1 VYQSGGGMPMAGVA
15 SAVRKQS
22 PVLVFLLLSPLY
34 SFWFPSLWSDTT
46 PVGWVFPPQLRFS
59 EYTLTVWPRGYVS

>member
-1 VYQSGGGMPMAGVA
+1 MAGVA

-22 PVLVFLLLSPLY
+22 PVLVFLLLSPLS

-46 PVGWVFPPQLRFS
+46 PVGWVFPPQLLFS
-59 EYTLTVWPRGYVS
+59 EYTLTVWRRGYVS